1 MSKSLLTEL
10 IEENWAKSARDVRN
24 KKPLSARQERFKKN
38 VSNRPPS
45 PESDDDTV
53 DDDRYER
60 DYSGVENEEW
70 EDEDAM
76 TPNNEDEELSSLKKK
91 YRAELDAELARLKD
105 EEDEELELE
114 PFEEPSKR
122 KKTRPGIDPALG
134 RTEYTT
140 NRNIVQDMGK
150 GKETFFPSKE
160 KPKPTGG
167 MIYDRRKVKD
177 QEDEEDWWLN
187 EPTPV
192 ETKPTELSLV
202 GKDEYDDEGTR
213 GERFNRRPR
222 KANPFEPKEPRIPPQ
237 GRTTFSREDEEES
250 DDEKPNR
257 PPKNVEVDWDKAERK
272 SNRPQGSIKSH
283 LDRTFD
289 EIFGKSEDE
298 EAEVVPEHNFFQKDD
313 YAHTRNFSHIAF
325 THLKRLLDPVAQ
337 ECNTHIY
344 MGVDS
349 KTQQP
354 FVYCTPRKNSEDLQ
368 RKLEQLFVHNGL
380 VYQNKSEG
388 NKIKYSLKN

>member
-1 MSKSLLTEL
+1 MSKSLLSEL
-10 IEENWAKSARDVRN
+10 IEENWAKSAKD
-24 KKPLSARQERFKKN
+24 
-38 VSNRPPS
+38 
-45 PESDDDTV
+45 
-53 DDDRYER
+53 
-60 DYSGVENEEW
+60 DYSGVEDEEW

-76 TPNNEDEELSSLKKK
+76 TPNNEDEETSSLKKK

-105 EEDEELELE
+105 EENEELELE
-114 PFEEPSKR
+114 PIEEPNKR
-122 KKTRPGIDPALG
+122 KTRPGIDTALAG

-140 NRNIVQDMGK
+140 NRNIKQDVET
-150 GKETFFPSKE
+150 GKEKFYGPSKE
-160 KPKPTGG
+160 KPVPTGGG
-167 MIYDRRKVKD
+167 MIYDRSKVNEPK
-177 QEDEEDWWLN
+177 QEDEEDWWLD
-187 EPTPV
+187 EPKPV

-325 THLKRLLDPVAQ
+325 THLKRLLDPIAQ
-337 ECNTHIY
+337 QTNTHIY